1 MTDYTPI
8 FSRGLLPF
16 TATTSATVTGG
27 QFVSVSGNGT
37 VAPAAADAVNV
48 VGVAA
53 HDAASGTPLT
63 VHPLV
68 GVVHEM
74 VAGTG
79 GITAGQTVKV
89 GAAAN
94 AVLPIGA
101 GTYDLR
107 VGIALT
113 TAAQTAKVQV
123 LGR

>member
-1 MTDYTPI
+1 MDYTPI
-8 FSRGLLPF
+8 YTRGQLPF
-16 TATTSATVTGG
+16 TSTASAAITGG

-37 VAPAAADAVNV
+37 IAPSAADSANV

-53 HDAASGTPLT
+53 HDAASGAVVT

-68 GVVHEM
+68 GVIHEM

-79 GITAGQTVKV
+79 GITAGAAVKV
-89 GAAAN
+89 GTAAN
-94 AVLPIGA
+94 AVLPLGA
-101 GTYDLR
+101 GTFDLR

-113 TAAQTAKVQV
+113 TAAAASKVQV

>member
-1 MTDYTPI
+1 MADYTPI
-8 FSRGLLPF
+8 YTGGKLPF
-16 TATTSATVTGG
+16 TATTSGTVTGG
-27 QFVSVSGNGT
+27 QFVAVSGNGT
-37 VAPAAADAVNV
+37 VAAAAADSDAV

-53 HDAASGTPLT
+53 HDAASGVRLT
-63 VHPLV
+63 VHPLT
-68 GVVHEM
+68 GVIHEM
-74 VAGTG
+74 VAGTDG
-79 GITAGQTVKV
+79 VTAGDAVKV

-113 TAAQTAKVQV
+113 TAGTGVKAQV